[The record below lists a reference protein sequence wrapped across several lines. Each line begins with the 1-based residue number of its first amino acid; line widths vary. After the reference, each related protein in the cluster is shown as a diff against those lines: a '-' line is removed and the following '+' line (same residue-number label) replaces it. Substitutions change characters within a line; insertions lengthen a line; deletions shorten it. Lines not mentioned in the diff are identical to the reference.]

1 MPRNATPRR
10 RRPRAAIDGPMTKA
24 GERPALRHEI
34 AAWAIAAAALILALV
49 LGLLPALLAGLLV
62 FELVHVIAPRLRLGR
77 GGAAK
82 AAAIALVA
90 TAVVALLTG
99 ALLAGI
105 SMLHS
110 ESLPRVL
117 QKMADII
124 GESQSKLP
132 EAIRASLPGDA
143 DEWRQAA
150 IDWLHEHATE
160 LRHLGSEVG
169 RVMAHILIGFIIGAM
184 VSFREA
190 RGVQGG
196 GPLAAALGERAAR
209 VGEAF
214 RRVVFAQVRI
224 AALNAFFTAIY
235 LLAILP
241 LFGVRLPYSK
251 TLVIITFIG
260 GLIPIVGNLI
270 SNTVIVVMS
279 LSVSLEL
286 AIASLVFLVVVHKLE
301 YFLNARI
308 VGRGIHAHAWEL
320 LVAML
325 AMEAAFGIAGLVAA
339 PIYYA
344 YLKDELAA
352 RGLI

>member
-1 MPRNATPRR
+1 MATT
-10 RRPRAAIDGPMTKA
+10 GT
-24 GERPALRHEI
+24 RPALRHDI
-34 AAWAIAAAALILALV
+34 AAWAIAAAVLILALV

-62 FELVHVIAPRLRLGR
+62 FELVHVIAPRLRLGK
-77 GGAAK
+77 GGAGK
-82 AAAIALVA
+82 AAAVALLA
-90 TAVVALLTG
+90 TAVVAILTG
-99 ALLAGI
+99 ALFAAI
-105 SMLHS
+105 SVLHS

-124 GESQSKLP
+124 DQSQGKLP
-132 EAIRASLPGDA
+132 EWIRASLPGDP
-143 DEWRQAA
+143 DEWREAA
-150 IDWLHEHATE
+150 IQWLHEHATE
-160 LRHLGSEVG
+160 LRHLGGEVG
-169 RVMAHILIGFIIGAM
+169 RVMVHILIGFIIGAM
-184 VSFREA
+184 VSLREA
-190 RGVQGG
+190 RRVEGG
-196 GPLAAALGERAAR
+196 GPLAAAMGERAAR
-209 VGEAF
+209 LGEAF

-279 LSVSLEL
+279 LSVSVEL
-286 AIASLVFLVVVHKLE
+286 AIASLAFLVVVHKLE

-320 LVAML
+320 LIAML
-325 AMEAAFGIAGLVAA
+325 AMEAAFGVAGLVAA

-352 RGLI
+352 RGLV

>member
-1 MPRNATPRR
+1 MANAA
-10 RRPRAAIDGPMTKA
+10 RA
-24 GERPALRHEI
+24 RALRYDL
-34 AAWAIAAAALILALV
+34 AAWAATGILLVLALV

-62 FELVHVIAPRLRLGR
+62 FELVHVVAPRLRLGKS
-77 GGAAK
+77 GAGK
-82 AAAIALVA
+82 AVTVALLA
-90 TAVVALLTG
+90 TAVVALLVG
-99 ALLAGI
+99 ILFAGLAV
-105 SMLHS
+105 LHS
-110 ESLPRVL
+110 ESLPTVL

-124 GESQSKLP
+124 DESRGKLP
-132 EAIRASLPGDA
+132 AWVLSSLPADA
-143 DEWRQAA
+143 DEWRVMA
-150 IDWLHEHATE
+150 IGWLHEHAAE
-160 LRHLGSEVG
+160 LRHLGGEVG
-169 RVMAHILIGFIIGAM
+169 RVMVHILIGLVIGAM
-184 VSFREA
+184 VSLREA
-190 RGVQGG
+190 RATEGG
-196 GPLAAALGERAAR
+196 GPLAAALGERASR
-209 VGEAF
+209 VGDAF

-224 AALNAFFTAIY
+224 AALNAVFTAVY
-235 LLAILP
+235 LLAVLP

-286 AIASLVFLVVVHKLE
+286 AVASLVFLVVVHKLE

-308 VGRGIHAHAWEL
+308 VGRGIHASAWEL
-320 LVAML
+320 LIAML
-325 AMEAAFGIAGLVAA
+325 VMEAAFGMPGLVAA